1 MKLGD
6 VFLTASANMFR
17 SKLRTTLTIL
27 AIFIGAFTLTL
38 TNGIGSGISS
48 YVDKQVSTLGQKD
61 VLVITVKSTTNAS
74 SSDTPQKYTSGESTG
89 AASARSGG
97 STGVLTAKDI
107 TSLKND
113 SDLTNIQPA
122 YAINPD
128 YIEGSNGQ
136 KFKLAS
142 SQIGGGAT
150 LDLAAGSQLDN
161 TTTVNQIILPLN
173 YVSSLGYN
181 NSDDATGRVVTI
193 AISDAFGQQHMIQ
206 ATVAGVQQPGLV
218 SSSGAAFNQSLR
230 TNAYDLQTTGLP
242 AAAKNKFPEVSA
254 HIVGDISD
262 SHVQQIKNKL
272 DTMGYTAQ
280 TSEDLLGTFKS
291 VISAITWVLDGFAII
306 ALLAAS
312 FGIVNTLLMSVQ
324 ERTKEIGLMKAMGM
338 RSSRIFLLFST
349 EAVLIGF
356 WGSAIGVGV
365 AVLLGQ
371 LVNHIVANG
380 ILKDLPGFNLLAFSL
395 TSVVGVI
402 SLIMVIALLAGT
414 LPARKAA
421 KQNPIDALRYE

>member
-61 VLVITVKSTTNAS
+61 VLAITAKSTQTS
-74 SSDTPQKYTSGESTG
+74 GSDAPQKYVAGESSG
-89 AASARSGG
+89 AATPRSGG
-97 STGVLTAKDI
+97 STGILTAKDI
-107 TSLKND
+107 TALKAD
-113 SDLTNIQPA
+113 SDLTNVQPA
-122 YAINPD
+122 YSVNPD
-128 YIEGSNGQ
+128 YVEGSNSQ
-136 KFKLAS
+136 KFKLTS

-150 LDLAAGSQLDN
+150 LDLASGSQLDN
-161 TTTVNQIILPLN
+161 STTTNQIILPLN
-173 YVSSLGYN
+173 YISILGYK
-181 NSDDATGRVVTI
+181 NSDDATGKVVTI
-193 AISDAFGQQHMIQ
+193 AISDAFGQQHTLQ

-218 SSSGAAFNQSLR
+218 SSSGAAFNQALR
-230 TNAYDLQTTGLP
+230 NNAYDLQTTGLP
-242 AAAKNKFPEVSA
+242 AAAKNKYAEASA
-254 HIVGDISD
+254 HIVGDLSD
-262 SHVQQIKNKL
+262 SHVQQIKDKL
-272 DTMGYTAQ
+272 DKMGYTAQ
-280 TSEDLLGTFKS
+280 TAEDLLGTFKS

-371 LVNHIVANG
+371 VVNHVVSNG
-380 ILKDLPGFNLLAFSL
+380 ILKDLPGFNLLAFSVPASL
-395 TSVVGVI
+395 TVI
-402 SLIMVIALLAGT
+402 GLIMIIALLAGT